1 MEDDSVA
8 QEALKER
15 KKTELITKARDKM
28 LSDRQELVNELTEG
42 RVKVDPE
49 YNKLV
54 MIIEARQAIL
64 DNLILEINDLELEK
78 EELVKEL
85 KDKHIFSDK
94 KYKEMSKK
102 IDNLSSKLP
111 VSFVN
116 MQNYY
121 DNMLGVNNNGSLWY
135 DAKLQNGSSGA

>member
-135 DAKLQNGSSGA
+135 DAKLQNGSSVT